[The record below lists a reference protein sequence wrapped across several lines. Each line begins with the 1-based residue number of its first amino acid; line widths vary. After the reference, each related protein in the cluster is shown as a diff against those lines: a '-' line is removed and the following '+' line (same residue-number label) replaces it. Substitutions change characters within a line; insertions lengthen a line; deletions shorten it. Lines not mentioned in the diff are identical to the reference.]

1 MISECVK
8 QRCVVSLHTCQS
20 VKQERE
26 CGRQVCSAL
35 WVPNT
40 FHFISVVLLHL
51 ELCSKFWVFS
61 VSNLFWFC
69 AGLGGRALSGNF
81 FLCDLW
87 VFLVNIAG
95 KIFLSFI
102 FLLLFA

>member
-1 MISECVK
+1 MMSECVK
-8 QRCVVSLHTCQS
+8 QRCVVSLHTYQS
-20 VKQERE
+20 VKQGRE

-61 VSNLFWFC
+61 ISNLFWFC
-69 AGLGGRALSGNF
+69 AGLGGRALSRNF

-87 VFLVNIAG
+87 VFLVNIVG